1 MHPRPARPQDPGSR
15 SPPRIRH
22 HPSYPVGFKG
32 VPACRGARALSR
44 ASPHGAGR
52 MDQRGLGNNRKQS
65 SRSLLSPHI
74 HRSKAA
80 CRRRKELGTPHA
92 GRSPGSPIRL
102 KGRCIVSFIA
112 RLKGL
117 LRKEQLD
124 RELDDELRSHLD
136 MRTADN
142 LAVGMSS
149 EAARLDAQRRY
160 GNTTLL
166 KEDTRAVDIIGWLDE
181 CARDFRYAL
190 RMLQRSPGFTAVAV
204 LTLALGI
211 GANTAI
217 FSVVDAILLR
227 PLPYPEPERL
237 VRVWESSIKHDSPR
251 NVVNPLN
258 FLDWHDHAQSFESMA
273 AISGLMTNL
282 SSQGRPIAVQGMQV
296 TPEFFSTLRVPPL
309 LGRTF
314 IAEDGIPGH
323 ERVVILSYD
332 LWQRQY
338 GAEPKI
344 IGAKIDVDSAPYTV
358 IGVMPRDF
366 SYPRF
371 RSEVWT
377 PLPLTR
383 SEEWKGGRFLT
394 VIARLKPGVSLSQ
407 AQQDMLRVAN
417 FTVQTRPDNN
427 KGWSANV
434 ANLLLMRG
442 TGRLRE
448 LAVRSALGAPR
459 SRIVRQLFVESLLL
473 SLAGMAAG
481 LVFAQVGLRSL
492 LALIPQNAP
501 LPRSEPIAIDARVLL
516 FTFLAS
522 LFTAVIF
529 GLVPA
534 LRLSRVDLQN
544 APKQGTLRGG
554 VGGHQT
560 LRRSFVVAEVALAL
574 LLPVGAGLM
583 LRSFA
588 RLISVDPGF
597 SPEHLLTMHIWTSPA
612 RYHDNLKRSQYFNR
626 VLAEMRSAPVVQAAG
641 STHFLPLTERISGSC
656 FSFADQPA
664 PSPADSPSA
673 QFLIISS
680 GYFQIM
686 GIALIRGRDVDHR
699 ARFNSLPA
707 AIVNHAFV
715 DRYYSGQNALGK
727 QLRVCWDIEK
737 PVEIVGVV
745 ADARQ
750 AQLQDAPKPT
760 IFLSNSQAPMYFATL
775 VVRATGDPIQ
785 IALSTEEAIH
795 RVDPDQAVSD
805 IQTMET
811 VFSDSVSSPRFQV
824 ILLLVFAGLA
834 FALAMI
840 GVYGIVSYSISQRT
854 NKLGIPIALGARAA
868 DVVRLVLREAFVLAA
883 IALLLGLAGSIAL
896 SRVL

>member
-1 MHPRPARPQDPGSR
+1 
-15 SPPRIRH
+15 
-22 HPSYPVGFKG
+22 V
-32 VPACRGARALSR
+32 
-44 ASPHGAGR
+44 
-52 MDQRGLGNNRKQS
+52 
-65 SRSLLSPHI
+65 SL
-74 HRSKAA
+74 
-80 CRRRKELGTPHA
+80 
-92 GRSPGSPIRL
+92 
-102 KGRCIVSFIA
+102 IA

-117 LRKEQLD
+117 LQRGRLD
-124 RELDDELRSHLD
+124 RELDEELRSHLE
-136 MRTADN
+136 MRVADN
-142 LAVGMSS
+142 LAAGMSP
-149 EAARLDAQRRY
+149 EAARFDAQKRF

-237 VRVWESSIKHDSPR
+237 VRVWESSIKFDSPR

-258 FLDWHDHAQSFESMA
+258 FLDWQDHAQSFESMA

-282 SSQGRPIAVQGMQV
+282 SSQGRPVAVQGMQV
-296 TPEFFSTLRVPPL
+296 TPAFFSTLRVPPL

-314 IAEDGIPGH
+314 VAEDGIPGH
-323 ERVVILSYD
+323 EHVVILSYD

-344 IGAKIDVDSAPYTV
+344 IGAKMDVDAVPCTV
-358 IGVMPRDF
+358 IGVMPRGF

-371 RSEVWT
+371 KSEIWT

-394 VIARLKPGVSLSQ
+394 VIARLKPGVSLNQ

-434 ANLLLMRG
+434 FPMLEDVTRGVRRPLWVLLASVGFLLLIACANVANLLLMRG

-448 LAVRSALGAPR
+448 LAIRSALGAAR

-481 LVFAQVGLRSL
+481 LLFAHLGLQSL

-501 LPRSEPIAIDARVLL
+501 LPRSEPIAIDARILL
-516 FTFLAS
+516 FTFLTS
-522 LFTAVIF
+522 LFTSVIF

-544 APKQGTLRGG
+544 ALKQGTLRGG
-554 VGGHQT
+554 VGGHQS
-560 LRRSFVVAEVALAL
+560 LRRFFVVAEVALAL
-574 LLPVGAGLM
+574 LLSVGAGLM

-597 SPEHLLTMHIWTSPA
+597 SPDHLLTMHIWTSPA
-612 RYHDNLKRSQYFNR
+612 HYHDNLKRSQFFDR
-626 VLAEMRSAPVVQAAG
+626 VLAEIRNTPGVQSAG
-641 STHFLPLTERISGSC
+641 STHFLPLTERMSGSC
-656 FSFADQPA
+656 FSYADQPA

-673 QFLIISS
+673 QFLIISA
-680 GYFQIM
+680 GYFQAM
-686 GIALIRGRDVDHR
+686 NTALLSGRDFDDR
-699 ARFNSLPA
+699 DRFNSRPVAL
-707 AIVNHAFV
+707 VNHAFV
-715 DRYYSGQNALGK
+715 DRFYSGQNPVGK
-727 QLRVCWDIEK
+727 QLRVCWTIEK

-750 AQLQDAPKPT
+750 AQLQDAPEPT

-775 VVRATGDPIQ
+775 VVRATGDPGRM
-785 IALSTEEAIH
+785 ARSTEEAIH
-795 RVDPDQAVSD
+795 RVDPEQAVSD
-805 IQTMET
+805 IQSMQT
-811 VFSDSVSSPRFQV
+811 VFSDSVSNPRFQA

-834 FALAMI
+834 VALAMI
-840 GVYGIVSYSISQRT
+840 GVYGIVSYSVSQRT
-854 NKLGIPIALGARAA
+854 NEIGIRVALGARAA
-868 DVVRLVLREAFVLAA
+868 DVARLVLREALTLAG
-883 IALLLGLAGSIAL
+883 IALLLGLAGSLAL
-896 SRVL
+896 GRVLQSLLFEITPTDPATFASVCFLVLTISALAAILPARRATRIDPMVALRYE